1 MEYVADNGRG
11 TSGRG
16 KEDDGE
22 AGRPRYTAERVPWA
36 WEIMPEPTEKEMEE
50 LERSIRRD
58 GCLNPVI
65 TWGGQIID
73 GHKRAEICI
82 RLGLPYQKREIAFE
96 SREHAEAWSIRQQVS
111 RRNLDVVGRC
121 ELAERLEKLLQGAA
135 KERQRKAG
143 REHGRG
149 MAEKVPSEPD
159 ASYDGEEAPGPY
171 GGILDDVIDLL
182 GESRTKAAN
191 LVGLGR
197 DRYLKYKEMKKRPD
211 LIDKMRGPAPQLSVS
226 AAHKIYK
233 VDKAAADRRESNRL
247 RVEEA
252 KVGVGGNKTALSGA
266 WGPDGPVWCEG
277 KFQLKRNLA
286 LLPDGAVRLI
296 LCDPPYGED
305 YDRRDPNRPA
315 IEGDKD
321 EKQAAELLA
330 EMLELLRPKLAK
342 DAHVVFFCGV
352 KQEPRMREVLD
363 ASGYL
368 KRRSHIVWV
377 KARQGAPGDKY
388 EGFAPWHER
397 ALHGTQGAPGFT
409 AGLRPHDA
417 YQVTPE
423 TSEDHLTPKPVA
435 LLRQI
440 IEATTVEG
448 EWVADP
454 FGGTAST
461 LIAALECGRR
471 AWGSEKETQHYRTG
485 FTRIDDLVNGKKG
498 SDPKAK
504 LMRRKPPAPQ
514 RPRPNRM
521 GFAAAT
527 AAPEPEPSLEDKI
540 VGAPGAITWGWGE
553 PS

>member
-1 MEYVADNGRG
+1 MADDGRG
-11 TSGRG
+11 ADVRG
-16 KEDDGE
+16 MEGDGQPE
-22 AGRPRYTAERVPWA
+22 QHRFRAVSMEWA
-36 WEIMPEPTEKEMEE
+36 QAIMPEPAEKEMEE

-65 TWGGQIID
+65 TWNGQIVD
-73 GHKRAEICI
+73 GHKRAEICT
-82 RLGLPYQKREIAFE
+82 RLGLPYQEREMDFE
-96 SREHAEAWSIRQQVS
+96 SRGHAEAWTIRQQVA

-135 KERQRKAG
+135 RERQRRAG

-149 MAEKVPSEPD
+149 MAGKVPSEPD
-159 ASYDGEEAPGPY
+159 ASYGEAREPGPY
-171 GGILDDVIDLL
+171 GGILDDVIDLP

-233 VDKAAADRRESNRL
+233 ADKAAADRRESDRV

-252 KVGVGGNKTALSGA
+252 KVGVGGGRTALSGA
-266 WGPDGPVWCEG
+266 WGPDGPIWCEG
-277 KFQLKRNLA
+277 NFQLKRNLA

-296 LCDPPYGED
+296 LCDPPYGEA
-305 YDRRDPNRPA
+305 YDRRDPNRPP

-321 EKQAAELLA
+321 EKQAADLLA
-330 EMLELLRPKLAK
+330 EMLRLMRPKLSP
-342 DAHVVFFCGV
+342 DAHVVFFVGV
-352 KQEPRMREVLD
+352 RQEPRMREVLD

-377 KARQGAPGDKY
+377 KDRQGAPGDKY

-409 AGLRPHDA
+409 AGRRPHDA
-417 YQVTPE
+417 YEVTPE
-423 TSEDHLTPKPVA
+423 TSKDHLTPKPVA

-454 FGGTAST
+454 FGGTASP
-461 LIAALECGRR
+461 LLAALGCGRR
-471 AWGSEKETQHYRTG
+471 AWGAEKETQHYRTG
-485 FTRIDDLVNGKKG
+485 FARIDDLVNGKKG
-498 SDPKAK
+498 PDPEAK
-504 LMRRKPPAPQ
+504 PIRRKPPAPQ
-514 RPRPNRM
+514 RPRMGRM
-521 GFAAAT
+521 TFAAMT
-527 AAPEPEPSLEDKI
+527 AAPRPEPSLEDK
-540 VGAPGAITWGWGE
+540 VVAAPGTITWGWG
-553 PS
+553 